1 MEAVSRTAQWT
12 AAARALETE
21 REDRLFADPYA
32 RTVADEIGFELLE
45 RYAGA
50 GTVPFLAIR
59 TTYLDRA
66 IVKAVEE
73 RGIRQV
79 VFLAAGMD
87 TRFFRLPWPDGVTV
101 YELDRPALLEAKAK
115 MLADEP
121 LPAGRTRITVPVD
134 LTQDWTGPLKEAGWK
149 SDEPVLWVVEG
160 LLFFLPE
167 QAVRTLISTLSAH
180 AAPGS
185 VLLGDVISRAALENP
200 LSRPF
205 LNALREDGNPWLFGT
220 EEPEALLAACGWD
233 VTEVKQPGEDGAD
246 FDRWPYPVPPRNV
259 PRVPR
264 SFLFTC
270 DLPGASGTGSGFAA

>member
-21 REDRLFADPYA
+21 RADALFADPYA
-32 RTVADEIGFELLE
+32 RTVADTIGFDLLE

-66 IVKAVEE
+66 IGRAVEDQ
-73 RGIRQV
+73 GIRQV

-87 TRFFRLPWPDGVTV
+87 TRFTRLPWPDGVTV
-101 YELDRPALLEAKAK
+101 YELDRPALLAAKEELLTGGPVSPVSGGAERR
-115 MLADEP
+115 A
-121 LPAGRTRITVPVD
+121 VPVD
-134 LTQDWTGPLKEAGWK
+134 LTREWTGSLKEAGWR
-149 SDEPVLWVVEG
+149 SEEPTLWVVEG

-167 QAVRTLISTLSAH
+167 TAVRTLLATLCAH
-180 AAPGS
+180 SAPGS
-185 VLLGDVISRAALENP
+185 VLLGDAISEAALHNP

-205 LNALREDGNPWLFGT
+205 LKALEDDGNPWLFGT
-220 EEPEALLAACGWD
+220 EEPEALLRSCGWA
-233 VTEVKQPGEDGAD
+233 VREMRQPGEEGAD
-246 FDRWPYPVPPRNV
+246 FGRWPYPVPQRRM

-270 DLPGASGTGSGFAA
+270 DLPSGEENAA

>member
-12 AAARALETE
+12 AAARALETD

-32 RTVADEIGFELLE
+32 RTVAGTTGFELLD

-66 IVKAVEE
+66 IEGAVRE
-73 RGIRQV
+73 RGLCQV

-87 TRFFRLPWPDGVTV
+87 TRYYRLTWPDGVTL
-101 YELDRPALLEAKAK
+101 YELDRPALLEAKAA
-115 MLADEP
+115 MLAGEP
-121 LPAGRTRITVPVD
+121 EPAGRTRRTVAVD
-134 LTQDWTGPLKEAGWK
+134 LREDWVGSLKQAGWRA
-149 SDEPVLWVVEG
+149 EVPTLWVVEG

-167 QAVRTLISTLSAH
+167 DAVRALIATLWQHSVPS
-180 AAPGS
+180 S
-185 VLLGDVISRAALENP
+185 VLLGDVISEAALRNP

-205 LNALREDGNPWLFGT
+205 MKALEEDGNPWLFGT
-220 EEPEALLAACGWD
+220 EEPEQLLRSCGWT
-233 VTEVKQPGEDGAD
+233 VQEVRQPGEQGAD
-246 FDRWPYPVPPRNV
+246 FGRWPYPVPPRET

-264 SFLFTC
+264 SFLFTATR
-270 DLPGASGTGSGFAA
+270 DEVTS

>member
-12 AAARALETE
+12 AAARALETD

-32 RTVADEIGFELLE
+32 RTVADDIGFELLE

-66 IVKAVEE
+66 IARAVEE
-73 RGIRQV
+73 HGIRQV

-87 TRFFRLPWPDGVTV
+87 TRFYRLPWPDGVSV
-101 YELDRPALLEAKAK
+101 YELDRPALLEAKAR

-121 LPAGRTRITVPVD
+121 APAGRTRVTVPVD
-134 LTQDWTGPLKEAGWK
+134 LTQDWTGPLEEAGW
-149 SDEPVLWVVEG
+149 SGDEPVLWVVEG

-167 QAVRTLISTLSAH
+167 DAVRNLLSTLAVHS
-180 AAPGS
+180 APGS
-185 VLLGDVISRAALENP
+185 VLLGDVISKAALENP

-205 LNALREDGNPWLFGT
+205 LNCLAEDGNPWLFGT
-220 EEPEALLAACGWD
+220 ETPERLLADSGWD
-233 VTEVKQPGEDGAD
+233 VREVRQPGEPGAD
-246 FDRWPYPVPPRNV
+246 FDRWPYPVPPRTV
-259 PRVPR
+259 PGVPR

-270 DLPGASGTGSGFAA
+270 DLPTAEAVAA

>member
-12 AAARALETE
+12 AAARALETD

-32 RTVADEIGFELLE
+32 RTVADTIGFELLE

-66 IVKAVEE
+66 IVRAVEE
-73 RGIRQV
+73 HGIRQV

-87 TRFFRLPWPDGVTV
+87 TRFYRLPWPDGVTV
-101 YELDRPALLEAKAK
+101 YELDRPALLDAKAD
-115 MLADEP
+115 MLAGEP
-121 LPAGRTRITVPVD
+121 DPAGRTRVTVPVD
-134 LTQDWTGPLKEAGWK
+134 LTRDWTGPLTAAGWRA
-149 SDEPVLWVVEG
+149 DEPVLWIVEG

-167 QAVRTLISTLSAH
+167 DAVRNLISTLAGHS
-180 AAPGS
+180 APGS
-185 VLLGDVISRAALENP
+185 VLLGDVISKSALNNP

-205 LNALREDGNPWLFGT
+205 LNSLKEDGNPWLFGT
-220 EEPEALLAACGWD
+220 ETPEQLLAECGWA
-233 VTEVKQPGEDGAD
+233 VREVRQPGEPGAD
-246 FDRWPYPVPPRNV
+246 FGRWPYPVPARAV

-270 DLPGASGTGSGFAA
+270 DLPTPEVRAA

>member
-12 AAARALETE
+12 AAARALETD

-32 RTVADEIGFELLE
+32 RTVADTIGFDLLD

-66 IVKAVEE
+66 IVRAVEDH
-73 RGIRQV
+73 GIRQV

-101 YELDRPALLEAKAK
+101 YELDRPALLEVKAD
-115 MLADEP
+115 MLASEP
-121 LPAGRTRITVPVD
+121 APAGRTRVTVPVD
-134 LTQDWTGPLKEAGWK
+134 LTEDWTGPLRAAGWNP
-149 SDEPVLWVVEG
+149 DEPVLWVVEG

-167 QAVRTLISTLSAH
+167 QAVRHLISTLAGQS
-180 AAPGS
+180 APGS
-185 VLLGDVISRAALENP
+185 VLLGDVISKAALQNP
-200 LSRPF
+200 LSRAF
-205 LNALREDGNPWLFGT
+205 LNCLEEDGNPWLFGT
-220 EEPEALLAACGWD
+220 ETPEQLLAECGW
-233 VTEVKQPGEDGAD
+233 EVREVRQPGESGAD
-246 FDRWPYPVPPRNV
+246 FGRWPYPVPARAV

-270 DLPGASGTGSGFAA
+270 DLPTAEVRAA

>member
-32 RTVADEIGFELLE
+32 RTVADTIGFELLD

-66 IVKAVEE
+66 IGRAVQEQ
-73 RGIRQV
+73 GIRQV

-87 TRFFRLPWPDGVTV
+87 TRFHRLPWPDGVTV
-101 YELDRPALLEAKAK
+101 YELDRPALLDAKAR

-121 LPAGRTRITVPVD
+121 APGGRTRRTVAVD
-134 LTQDWTGPLKEAGWK
+134 LTQDWTGPLKEAGWH
-149 SDEPVLWVVEG
+149 SEQPTLWVVEG

-167 QAVRTLISTLSAH
+167 QAVRTLLSTVAQLG
-180 AAPGS
+180 APGS

-205 LNALREDGNPWLFGT
+205 LNSLEEDGNPWLFGT
-220 EEPEALLAACGWD
+220 EEPERLLAECGWQ
-233 VTEVKQPGEDGAD
+233 VREIRQPGEEGAD
-246 FDRWPYPVPPRNV
+246 FGRWPYPVPPRET

-270 DLPGASGTGSGFAA
+270 DLPDTHEGEAR

>member
-32 RTVADEIGFELLE
+32 RTVAGTVGFELLD

-66 IVKAVEE
+66 IGRAMREQE
-73 RGIRQV
+73 IRQV

-87 TRFFRLPWPDGVTV
+87 TRYYRLDWPTGVTV
-101 YELDRPALLEAKAK
+101 YELDRPALLETKAA
-115 MLADEP
+115 MLAGEP
-121 LPAGRTRITVPVD
+121 EPAGRERRTVAVD
-134 LTQDWTGPLKEAGWK
+134 LTQDWTGPLKEAGWR
-149 SDEPVLWVVEG
+149 SEQPTLWVVEG

-167 QAVRTLISTLSAH
+167 DAVRTLITTLWQHS
-180 AAPGS
+180 APGS
-185 VLLGDVISRAALENP
+185 VLLGDVISKAALENP

-205 LNALREDGNPWLFGT
+205 MKVLEEDGNPWLFGT
-220 EEPEALLAACGWD
+220 EEPEQLLTSCGWT
-233 VTEVKQPGEDGAD
+233 VREVRQPGEDGAD
-246 FDRWPYPVPPRNV
+246 FGRWPYPVPPREV

-264 SFLFTC
+264 SFLFTATR
-270 DLPGASGTGSGFAA
+270 DEATS

>member
-32 RTVADEIGFELLE
+32 RTVADTIGFDLLE

-66 IVKAVEE
+66 IVRTVQDH
-73 RGIRQV
+73 GIRQV

-87 TRFFRLPWPDGVTV
+87 TRFYRLPWPDGVTV
-101 YELDRPALLEAKAK
+101 YELDRPALLEAKAE

-121 LPAGRTRITVPVD
+121 APAGRTRVTVPVD
-134 LTQDWTGPLKEAGWK
+134 LTQDWTGPLEEAGWRA
-149 SDEPVLWVVEG
+149 DQPVLWVVEG

-167 QAVRTLISTLSAH
+167 EAVRGLISTLAGHS
-180 AAPGS
+180 APGS
-185 VLLGDVISRAALENP
+185 VLLGDVISKAALQNP

-205 LNALREDGNPWLFGT
+205 LNSLEEDGNPWLFGT
-220 EEPEALLAACGWD
+220 ETPEELLAECGWD
-233 VTEVKQPGEDGAD
+233 VREVRQPGEDGAD
-246 FDRWPYPVPPRNV
+246 FGRWPYPVPARSV

-270 DLPGASGTGSGFAA
+270 DLPTAEVKAA

>member
-32 RTVADEIGFELLE
+32 RTVAGTVGFELLD

-66 IVKAVEE
+66 IGRAMREQE
-73 RGIRQV
+73 IRQV

-87 TRFFRLPWPDGVTV
+87 TRYYRLDWPTGVTV
-101 YELDRPALLEAKAK
+101 YELDRPALLEAKAA

-121 LPAGRTRITVPVD
+121 EPAGRERRTVAVD
-134 LTQDWTGPLKEAGWK
+134 LTQDWTGPLKEAGWR
-149 SDEPVLWVVEG
+149 SEQPTLWVVEG

-167 QAVRTLISTLSAH
+167 DAVRTLITTLWQHS
-180 AAPGS
+180 APGS
-185 VLLGDVISRAALENP
+185 ALLGDVISKAALENP

-205 LNALREDGNPWLFGT
+205 MKALEEDGNPWLFGT
-220 EEPEALLAACGWD
+220 EEPEQLLTSCGWT
-233 VTEVKQPGEDGAD
+233 VREVRQPGEDGAD
-246 FDRWPYPVPPRNV
+246 FGRWPYPVLPREV

-264 SFLFTC
+264 SFLFTATR
-270 DLPGASGTGSGFAA
+270 DEATS

>member
-32 RTVADEIGFELLE
+32 RTVADTIGFELLE

-66 IVKAVEE
+66 IVRAVEE
-73 RGIRQV
+73 HGIRQV

-87 TRFFRLPWPDGVTV
+87 TRFYRLPWPDGVTV
-101 YELDRPALLEAKAK
+101 YELDRPALLEAKAQ

-121 LPAGRTRITVPVD
+121 APTGRTRVTVPVD
-134 LTQDWTGPLKEAGWK
+134 LTQDWTGPLKEAGWR

-167 QAVRTLISTLSAH
+167 SAVRNLISTLAAH
-180 AAPGS
+180 SVPGS
-185 VLLGDVISRAALENP
+185 VLLGDVISRAALDNP

-205 LNALREDGNPWLFGT
+205 LKCLKEDGNPWLFGT
-220 EEPEALLAACGWD
+220 ETPEQLLVDCGWD
-233 VTEVKQPGEDGAD
+233 VREVRQPGEPGAD
-246 FDRWPYPVPPRNV
+246 FDRWPYPVPARSV
-259 PRVPR
+259 PGVPR

-270 DLPGASGTGSGFAA
+270 DLPTSEAAAA

>member
-32 RTVADEIGFELLE
+32 RTVADGIGFELLE

-66 IVKAVEE
+66 IVRTVEE
-73 RGIRQV
+73 RSIRQV

-87 TRFFRLPWPDGVTV
+87 TRFYRLPWPDGVTV
-101 YELDRPALLEAKAK
+101 YELDRPALLDAKAT
-115 MLADEP
+115 MLVGEP
-121 LPAGRTRITVPVD
+121 QPAGRERRTVPVD
-134 LTQDWTGPLKEAGWK
+134 LTQDWTGPLKEAGWR

-167 QAVRTLISTLSAH
+167 DAVRTLISTLSAH
-180 AAPGS
+180 SAPGS
-185 VLLGDVISRAALENP
+185 VLVGDVISRSALTNP

-205 LNALREDGNPWLFGT
+205 LNCLKEDGNPWLFGT
-220 EEPEALLAACGWD
+220 ESPEELLTECGWD
-233 VTEVKQPGEDGAD
+233 VREVKQPGEEGAD
-246 FDRWPYPVPPRNV
+246 FGRWPYQVAAREV

-270 DLPGASGTGSGFAA
+270 DVPAAEGDTR

>member
-12 AAARALETE
+12 AAARALETD

-32 RTVADEIGFELLE
+32 RTVADTIGFELLE

-66 IVKAVEE
+66 IVRAVEE
-73 RGIRQV
+73 HGIRQV

-87 TRFFRLPWPDGVTV
+87 TRFYRLPWPDGITV
-101 YELDRPALLEAKAK
+101 YELDRPALLEAKAD
-115 MLADEP
+115 MLAAEP
-121 LPAGRTRITVPVD
+121 DPAGRTRVTVPVD
-134 LTQDWTGPLKEAGWK
+134 LTQDWTGPLAAAGWRA
-149 SDEPVLWVVEG
+149 DEPVLWIVEG

-167 QAVRTLISTLSAH
+167 DAVRNLISTLAGHS
-180 AAPGS
+180 APGS
-185 VLLGDVISRAALENP
+185 VLLGDVISASALNNP

-205 LNALREDGNPWLFGT
+205 LNSLKEDGNPWLFGT
-220 EEPEALLAACGWD
+220 ETPEQLLAECGWA
-233 VTEVKQPGEDGAD
+233 VREVRQPGEPGAD
-246 FDRWPYPVPPRNV
+246 FGRWPYPVPARAV

-270 DLPGASGTGSGFAA
+270 DLPTLEVRAA